1 MYSAVLGNC
10 VIDFF
15 LEIKQDRFRLGIHV
29 CLSDVMLCSP
39 IILYE
44 FFVNVDTD
52 SYFIGPLKS
61 SPLFSEHLM
70 PWIEI

>member
-1 MYSAVLGNC
+1 M
-10 VIDFF
+10 
-15 LEIKQDRFRLGIHV
+15 